1 MPKLSLKPKPLPSD
15 DTVNAALQCLNS
27 HYAAGKRMIETP
39 PSNETERDALATEFS
54 ISSNYSSQQKARQI
68 AELLNE
74 KDWTK
79 LTSLRIKRT
88 KLPLGWGHCVPLA
101 SSGTATKLLR
111 AAELAANEGWSAEQ
125 IRQYLQREAGQFSR
139 RRGSGPRIRKPTSL
153 LEGLQQLLTDIEVV
167 RKRVEVLR
175 SMVLEPPRC
184 TSIGDK
190 LVVLSEAL
198 TSLVECK
205 EVREQ
210 LESGGQEQ
218 GGS

>member
-1 MPKLSLKPKPLPSD
+1 
-15 DTVNAALQCLNS
+15 
-27 HYAAGKRMIETP
+27 MIETP
-39 PSNETERDALATEFS
+39 PANEIERRELAAEFS
-54 ISSNYSSQQKARQI
+54 INSNYSNLQKARQI
-68 AELLNE
+68 AELLTE
-74 KDWTK
+74 KDWKK

>member
-1 MPKLSLKPKPLPSD
+1 
-15 DTVNAALQCLNS
+15 
-27 HYAAGKRMIETP
+27 MIETP
-39 PSNETERDALATEFS
+39 PSNDTERDTLATEFS
-54 ISSNYSSQQKARQI
+54 INSNYSSLQKARQI

-74 KDWTK
+74 EAWKK
-79 LTSLRIKRT
+79 LTSLRFKQT

-101 SSGTATKLLR
+101 SSGTATNLLR
-111 AAELAANEGWSAEQ
+111 VAKLAANGGWSAER
-125 IRQYLQREAGQFSR
+125 IRQYLQREAGKFNR
-139 RRGSGPRIRKPTSL
+139 RRGSGPKVRKPTSL

-167 RKRVEVLR
+167 RKRVEILR
-175 SMVLEPPRC
+175 SMVLKTPRC

-198 TSLVECK
+198 TLLVECK